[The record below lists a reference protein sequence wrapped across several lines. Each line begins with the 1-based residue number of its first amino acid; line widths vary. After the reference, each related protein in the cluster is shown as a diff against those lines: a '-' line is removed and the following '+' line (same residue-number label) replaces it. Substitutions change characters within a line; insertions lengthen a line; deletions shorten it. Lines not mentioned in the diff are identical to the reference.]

1 MANSCSRE
9 VVEQVKSLVKEEAF
23 CTPWAT
29 QLVIALVVSKS
40 FFFEHL
46 LNKDG
51 KGLVEVLKGKKLH
64 QMMDKFITLFSPNV
78 QNSVASFKHRSWNKR
93 YISSILNFKA
103 NNGYDYI
110 QNNCFLRQ

>member
-1 MANSCSRE
+1 MTNSYFRE
-9 VVEQVKSLVKEEAF
+9 VVEQVKSLVKEEVF

-29 QLVIALVVSKS
+29 QLAIALVVSRS

-51 KGLVEVLKGKKLH
+51 EGLVEVLKGKKLQ

-78 QNSVASFKHRSWNKR
+78 QNLVASFKHRSWNKG
-93 YISSILNFKA
+93 YIF
-103 NNGYDYI
+103 
-110 QNNCFLRQ
+110 

>member
-1 MANSCSRE
+1 MANSCSRK
-9 VVEQVKSLVKEEAF
+9 VVEQVESLVKEEVF
-23 CTPWAT
+23 CTPWAN
-29 QLVIALVVSKS
+29 QLAITLVVSKF

-51 KGLVEVLKGKKLH
+51 KGLVEVLKGKKLQ

-78 QNSVASFKHRSWNKR
+78 QNLVASFKHRSWNKG
-93 YISSILNFKA
+93 YISSILAFKA

-110 QNNCFLRQ
+110 QYNYFLRQ